1 MNSFY
6 LLGGG
11 VVVEPCLRILSIKK
25 YIEFFLDVIY
35 ENEKKVM
42 VRRVLRFRVQGPDR
56 GLD

>member
-1 MNSFY
+1 M
-6 LLGGG
+6 LTHHLH
-11 VVVEPCLRILSIKK
+11 KK